1 MAVTYTVLTAAKTT
15 SGSLAN
21 WVNRSDLATEN
32 IVLEAEA
39 WIYERLRVREMIAD
53 EAVTFSSAASS
64 KALSTLAATFLDPI
78 QFVPYTW
85 GSPLEYVSE
94 TMFRPSRNTSG
105 TLDSAAEPSVWT
117 IIGATAHLDVLLS
130 ANFSGRMMYYARPA
144 ALSSTET
151 NFLTVRY
158 PTLLRYALMGKA
170 YDHMKD
176 TQRSLEYLQKAEVAI
191 AEAARTNEM
200 YRRGQ
205 YA

>member
-1 MAVTYTVLTAAKTT
+1 MANYTTLTGTKATA
-15 SGSLAN
+15 GSVAN
-21 WVNRSDLATEN
+21 WVNRSDLPTTE
-32 IVLEAEA
+32 IVTEAEA
-39 WIYERLRVREMIAD
+39 WIFERLRVREMITD
-53 EAVTFSSAASS
+53 EALTFTSATSS
-64 KALSTLAATFLDPI
+64 KALSSLAATFLDPI
-78 QFVPYTW
+78 QFVPYQW
-85 GSPLEYVSE
+85 ADPLEFVAE
-94 TMFRPSRNTSG
+94 TKFRPSRDSSG
-105 TLDSAAEPSVWT
+105 VLQSSSEPSLWT